1 MAENPQTI
9 RPEDYRESLERL
21 NRFAYLT
28 DSCFRIPFTGIR
40 FGLSPLVGLV
50 PVVGDLLGLALSW
63 YVIREAS
70 RLRAPR
76 LMRMRMIIYALLEA
90 VLGIVPFVG
99 DAFDV
104 WFKVNTRNFNMLT
117 GYLHEQLEPPEQGG
131 IGLFWMTLAVMVLMV
146 FMGLLVLGWMAP
158 QA

>member
-1 MAENPQTI
+1 MAKDHEPI
-9 RPEDYRESLERL
+9 GPEDYRESLERL

-28 DSCFRIPFTGIR
+28 DSCFRIPFTRIR
-40 FGLSPLVGLV
+40 FGLSPLVGLI
-50 PVVGDLLGLALSW
+50 PIIGDLLGLVLSW
-63 YVIREAS
+63 FVIREAR

-76 LMRMRMIIYALLEA
+76 LMRLRMIIYALLEA
-90 VLGIVPFVG
+90 ILGIVPFVG

-117 GYLHEQLEPPEQGG
+117 GYLHEQLEPPEQAGVS
-131 IGLFWMTLAVMVLMV
+131 LFWMTLAVMALVV
-146 FMGLLVLGWMAP
+146 FIGLLVLGWMAP